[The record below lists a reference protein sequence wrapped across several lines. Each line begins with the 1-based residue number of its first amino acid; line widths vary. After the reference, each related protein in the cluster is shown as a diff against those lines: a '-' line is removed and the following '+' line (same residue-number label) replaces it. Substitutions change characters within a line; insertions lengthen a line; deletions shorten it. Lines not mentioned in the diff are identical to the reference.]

1 MKVWKIWFTRFPR
14 ALFFDRSS
22 ESWERKGAVERVRAS
37 NFCPYY
43 FLPRKSFFERIRREI
58 FKNHR
63 AEKEPETSNLSKCC
77 NKPPT
82 VSSPPT
88 ISFLTNKTMKRFVE
102 ARHFSLSLFDRVNS
116 SRASPQK
123 QKYVGTMFRKRDE
136 EGGKRSPRKSR
147 ERRAEGESVSLKF
160 PAYCRAF
167 GVRE

>member
-1 MKVWKIWFTRFPR
+1 MGWSVKVWKIWFTRFPR

-102 ARHFSLSLFDRVNS
+102 ARHFSLSSSLFDRVNS
-116 SRASPQK
+116 SRASPK
-123 QKYVGTMFRKRDE
+123 SKNTWVRCFESETKK
-136 EGGKRSPRKSR
+136 EGSAPRGNQGREGRR
-147 ERRAEGESVSLKF
+147 ER
-160 PAYCRAF
+160 AF
-167 GVRE
+167 R